1 MFLWLY
7 FASVIMCIE
16 DSLEFIVFIFF
27 LMIRRLPR
35 TTQSRSSAASDVY
48 KRQFMYSPVLNKQ
61 GSRVWNLL
69 KNCLQKKKCWLS
81 PAAASDPAVKAL
93 SAVLML
99 TAKIIC
105 GKH

>member
-1 MFLWLY
+1 MLAMVAEYEKRRQIMIDGFKKIGLPLY
-7 FASVIMCIE
+7 EPEGAFYVFPCIKQTGLT
-16 DSLEFIVFIFF
+16 SMEFVE
-27 LMIRRLPR
+27 
-35 TTQSRSSAASDVY
+35 
-48 KRQFMYSPVLNKQ
+48 
-61 GSRVWNLL
+61 
-69 KNCLQKKKCWLS
+69 NCLQKKKCWLS